1 MTFIHPLLLGGLLL
15 AGIPVLIHLIM
26 RQKPKRLLFPAFQFL
41 LLKHRT
47 NQRSLRLRHLL
58 LLALRIALIVAMC
71 LALAR
76 PLVKGF
82 LPRGE
87 QPAAV
92 VLLIDTSYSMEYT
105 VAGRTRLDEAKEHAL
120 EILKDLPD
128 GSRVAVL
135 DSAEDGGEESRTLD
149 QARQR
154 IGELKLHYANKP
166 LNQQIVQA
174 YGLYGELEKDPTNPD
189 EPLPRFLYIFSD
201 RTTACWDLGAAS
213 NQKPPDG
220 LQTAFVD
227 VGAKDPEDTAILSV
241 EVLPPVVAAGNPV
254 EIKVTVRAAGKA
266 AENDVVCSF
275 DKEPDAKAERRE
287 IKVPAGRSKSYT
299 FVRPTTEE
307 SAATAIPGAPL
318 KPGLHQVTLRLAA
331 NDGLPFNNTG
341 YATFAV
347 REGRRVL
354 VVADD
359 PRDARVW
366 SEALN
371 ADPAFLAEVKS
382 TKEAADV
389 SFTRYAVV
397 CLLDVAN
404 PTSLWQKLL
413 EYVKEGGRLA
423 VVPGG
428 DGWKP
433 EMAAYNDNG
442 DARDLLP
449 ARLERVVEVTP
460 ENKADTYWAELLPNS
475 TKQHQF
481 LEKFREWRKRAD
493 IDFYQEGSLP
503 WANRFWQMKD
513 FKEEEIIVQYAK
525 GDLPALLEKNVGK
538 GRVLLFTTAFDE
550 RKRDEKYPWNNYNAG
565 LSFYFV
571 LVNHAVGY
579 LAGDAEAVQ
588 FNEVCGRTITVNL
601 PASSRLPLYT
611 LGGPGIS
618 TSESTLP
625 RAGDQDKLII
635 PDAKTGTPGNF
646 TVIVPK
652 KDTTELVG
660 AYSLNCRSEESL
672 LDPVP
677 VEEIEKVL
685 GPGSVVP
692 VGQDRNL
699 REALQGHWNRPLDLL
714 PWLLIAVLLV
724 LAVENLLA
732 NRFYRRE
739 KPVNAEDAV

>member
-26 RQKPKRLLFPAFQFL
+26 RQKPKRLPFPAFQFL
-41 LLKHRT
+41 LQKHRT
-47 NQRSLRLRHLL
+47 NQRSLRLRHLI

-76 PLVKGF
+76 PLLTGI
-82 LPRGE
+82 LPWGE

-92 VLLIDTSYSMEYT
+92 VLLFDTSYSMEYT
-105 VAGRTRLDEAKEHAL
+105 VAGKTRLDEAKERAL
-120 EILKDLPD
+120 EILKDLPE

-135 DSAEDGGEESRTLD
+135 DSAEDGGEESRTIDL
-149 QARQR
+149 ARQR
-154 IGELKLHYANKP
+154 IGELKLKHANKP
-166 LNQQIVQA
+166 LNQQIVQS
-174 YGLYGELEKDPTNPD
+174 YSLFSELEKNPNNPD

-201 RTTACWDLGAAS
+201 RTTACWDPGAAS
-213 NQKPPDG
+213 SQKAPNG

-227 VGAKDPEDTAILSV
+227 VSAKDPEDTAILTV

-254 EIKVTVRAAGKA
+254 EIKVTIRATGKD
-266 AENDVVCSF
+266 AEKEMVCKF
-275 DKEPDAKAERRE
+275 DNKRFGPPVE
-287 IKVPAGRSKSYT
+287 IKLPAGRSKSFT
-299 FVRPTTEE
+299 FPERETTEE
-307 SAATAIPGAPL
+307 GAADTGTTPL
-318 KPGLHQVTLRLAA
+318 KPGLHQVEVQLSPTDA
-331 NDGLPFNNTG
+331 LPFNNTG

-359 PRDARVW
+359 PPRDARVW
-366 SEALN
+366 TDALN
-371 ADPAFLAEVKS
+371 ADPAFRAEMKTTKDAS
-382 TKEAADV
+382 TAD
-389 SFTRYAVV
+389 FKKFAVV

-413 EYVKEGGRLA
+413 EYVKDGGRLA

-433 EMAAYNDNG
+433 ELSAYNDNSN
-442 DARDLLP
+442 ARELLP
-449 ARLERVVEVTP
+449 AGLEKVVEVATD
-460 ENKADTYWAELLPNS
+460 NKADTYWAELLPNS

-493 IDFYQEGSLP
+493 IDFYQEDLLP
-503 WANRFWQMKD
+503 WANRFWQVKD
-513 FKEEEIIVQYAK
+513 FKDDVDIVHYAK
-525 GDLPALLEKNVGK
+525 GDLPALLEKHVDK

-550 RKRDEKYPWNNYNAG
+550 RLRDGKYAWNNYNAG
-565 LSFYFV
+565 SSFYFV

-588 FNEVCGRTITVNL
+588 FNEICGRTIIVNL
-601 PASSRLPLYT
+601 PASSRQALYT
-611 LGGPGIS
+611 LGGPGLS
-618 TSESTLP
+618 TSETNLP
-625 RAGDQDKLII
+625 RAGDQDKLVI

-646 TVIVPK
+646 MVTDDKSV
-652 KDTTELVG
+652 LVG
-660 AYSLNCRSEESL
+660 AYSLNSRPDESL

-677 VEEIEKVL
+677 IEEIEKVL

-692 VGQDRNL
+692 VGRDRTL
-699 REALQGHWNRPLDLL
+699 REALQGHWDRPLDLL

-732 NRFYRRE
+732 NKFYRRE
-739 KPVNAEDAV
+739 TPVNTESPT

>member
-26 RQKPKRLLFPAFQFL
+26 RQKPKRLPFPAFQFL
-41 LLKHRT
+41 LQKHRT
-47 NQRSLRLRHLL
+47 NQRSLRLRHLI

-76 PLVKGF
+76 PLLTGI
-82 LPRGE
+82 LPGE

-92 VLLIDTSYSMEYT
+92 VLVFDTSYSMEYA
-105 VAGRTRLDEAKEHAL
+105 VAGKTRLDEAKERAL
-120 EILKDLPD
+120 EILKDLPE
-128 GSRVAVL
+128 GSRVAIL
-135 DSAEDGGEESRTLD
+135 DSAEDGGEESRTIDL
-149 QARQR
+149 ARQR
-154 IGELKLHYANKP
+154 IGELKLKHANKP
-166 LNQQIVQA
+166 LNLQIVQA
-174 YGLYGELEKDPTNPD
+174 YGLYSELEKNPNNPD

-201 RTTACWDLGAAS
+201 RTTACWDSGAAS
-213 NQKPPDG
+213 SQKAPDG
-220 LQTAFVD
+220 LKTAFVD
-227 VGAKDPEDTAILSV
+227 VSAKDPEDTAIFTV

-254 EIKVTVRAAGKA
+254 EIKVTIRATGKD
-266 AENDVVCSF
+266 AEKELDCKF
-275 DKEPDAKAERRE
+275 DNEDPSGTQE
-287 IKVPAGRSKSYT
+287 IKLPAGRSKAYT
-299 FVRPTTEE
+299 FERDTAEEGTT
-307 SAATAIPGAPL
+307 ATKPRAL
-318 KPGLHQVTLRLAA
+318 KSGLHQVVVQLRPTDA
-331 NDGLPFNNTG
+331 LPFNNIA

-359 PRDARVW
+359 PPRDGRVW
-366 SEALN
+366 TDALN
-371 ADPAFLAEVKS
+371 ADPAFRAEMKT
-382 TKEAADV
+382 TKEASAVD
-389 SFTRYAVV
+389 FRKYAVV

-404 PTSLWQKLL
+404 PASLWPKLV

-433 EMAAYNDNG
+433 ELSAYNDTS
-442 DARDLLP
+442 DARELLP
-449 ARLERVVEVTP
+449 AGLEKVVEVATD
-460 ENKADTYWAELLPNS
+460 NKADTYWAELLPNS

-493 IDFYQEGSLP
+493 IDFYQEDSLP
-503 WANRFWQMKD
+503 WANRFWQVKD
-513 FKEEEIIVQYAK
+513 FKDDEVVVHYAK
-525 GDLPALLEKNVGK
+525 GDLPALLEKNVDK

-550 RKRDEKYPWNNYNAG
+550 RLRDGKYAWNNYNAG
-565 LSFYFV
+565 SSFYFV

-588 FNEVCGRTITVNL
+588 LNETCGRTITVNL
-601 PASSRLPLYT
+601 AVSSRQALYT
-611 LGGPGIS
+611 LGGPGLS
-618 TSESTLP
+618 TSETNLP

-646 TVIVPK
+646 TVTDDKNV
-652 KDTTELVG
+652 LVG
-660 AYSLNCRSEESL
+660 AYSLNNRSAESL

-692 VGQDRNL
+692 VGRDRSL
-699 REALQGHWNRPLDLL
+699 HELLQGHWDRPLDLL

-732 NRFYRRE
+732 NKFYRLE
-739 KPVNAEDAV
+739 TPVNAENAT

>member
-26 RQKPKRLLFPAFQFL
+26 RQKPKRLPFPAFQFL
-41 LLKHRT
+41 LQKHRT
-47 NQRSLRLRHLL
+47 NQRSLRLRHIL

-76 PLVKGF
+76 PLLRGV
-82 LPRGE
+82 LPWGE

-92 VLLIDTSYSMEYT
+92 VLLFDTSYSMEYT
-105 VAGRTRLDEAKEHAL
+105 VAGKTRLDEAKERAL

-135 DSAEDGGEESRTLD
+135 DSAEDGGQKSATLD
-149 QARQR
+149 QARQQV
-154 IGELKLHYANKP
+154 GELKLRHANKA
-166 LNQQIVQA
+166 LNPQIVQA
-174 YGLYGELEKDPTNPD
+174 YGLFSELEKNPDNPD

-201 RTTACWDLGAAS
+201 RTTACWNPGAAS

-227 VGAKDPEDTAILSV
+227 VSAKDPEDTAILSV

-254 EIKVTVRAAGKA
+254 EIKVTVRATGKA
-266 AENDVVCSF
+266 AENEMVYKF
-275 DKEPDAKAERRE
+275 DNEPFGQPVE
-287 IKVPAGRSKSYT
+287 IKLPAGRSRSYSFERVT
-299 FVRPTTEE
+299 DEE
-307 SAATAIPGAPL
+307 GAAATTSL
-318 KPGLHQVTLRLAA
+318 KPGLHQVTVRLRATDA
-331 NDGLPFNNTG
+331 LPFNNTG
-341 YATFAV
+341 YATFAA

-359 PRDARVW
+359 PRDGIWWAK
-366 SEALN
+366 ALN
-371 ADPAFLAEVKS
+371 DNPAFLAEVKS
-382 TKEAADV
+382 TKQAADLK
-389 SFTRYAVV
+389 FNGYAVV

-404 PTSLWQKLL
+404 PTSLWSNLAK
-413 EYVKEGGRLA
+413 YVRDGGSLA

-433 EMAAYNDNG
+433 ELAAYNDDS

-449 ARLERVVEVTP
+449 ARLEKVVEVATD
-460 ENKADTYWAELLPNS
+460 NKADTYWAELLPNS

-493 IDFYQEGSLP
+493 IDFFQEGSLP
-503 WANRFWQMKD
+503 WANRFWQLKD
-513 FKEEEIIVQYAK
+513 FKDDEVIVHYAK
-525 GDLPALLEKNVGK
+525 GDLPALLGKDVGK
-538 GRVLLFTTAFDE
+538 GHVLLFTTAFDE
-550 RKRDEKYPWNNYNAG
+550 RRRDRKYAWNNYNEN

-571 LVNHAVGY
+571 LINHAVGY

-601 PASSRLPLYT
+601 PGSSRLPLYH
-611 LGGPGIS
+611 LQGPGIG
-618 TSESTLP
+618 TSEGTLP
-625 RAGDQDKLII
+625 RAGDEDKLII
-635 PDAKTGTPGNF
+635 PDAKTGSPGNF
-646 TVIVPK
+646 TVTDDKSV
-652 KDTTELVG
+652 LVG
-660 AYSLNCRSEESL
+660 AYSLNSRSDESL

-692 VGQDRNL
+692 VGRNRSL
-699 REALQGHWNRPLDLL
+699 REALQGQWNRPIDLL

-724 LAVENLLA
+724 LALENLLA
-732 NRFYRRE
+732 NKFYRRE
-739 KPVNAEDAV
+739 TPVNPENQD